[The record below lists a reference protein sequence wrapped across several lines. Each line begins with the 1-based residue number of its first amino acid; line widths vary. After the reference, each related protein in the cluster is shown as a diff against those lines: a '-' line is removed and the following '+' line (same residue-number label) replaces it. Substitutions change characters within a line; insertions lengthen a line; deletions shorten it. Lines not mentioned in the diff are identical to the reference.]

1 MNKGSL
7 NGSSPIV
14 IREFYEIIKIRTNSF
29 YRITSNF
36 QMFRIR
42 IAPAVDYTEATVE
55 WEQWAV
61 VDSDSDTGKGCRRFV
76 DFVIGCVWSC
86 RTADELTNIEQ
97 LTSQNF

>member
-7 NGSSPIV
+7 HGSSPIV

-36 QMFRIR
+36 VSSNFQMFRIR
-42 IAPAVDYTEATVE
+42 IAPAVDYTGATVE

-61 VDSDSDTGKGCRRFV
+61 EDSDSDTGKGCRRFV
-76 DFVIGCVWSC
+76 DFVIGCS
-86 RTADELTNIEQ
+86 
-97 LTSQNF
+97 